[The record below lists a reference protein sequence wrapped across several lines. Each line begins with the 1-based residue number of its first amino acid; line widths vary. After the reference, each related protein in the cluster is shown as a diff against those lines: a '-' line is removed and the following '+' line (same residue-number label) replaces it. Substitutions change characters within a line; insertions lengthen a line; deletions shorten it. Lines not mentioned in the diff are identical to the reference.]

1 MDEEEKQSLLASILG
16 YAGETLDKPGRFA
29 RGALSTALNYGT
41 FGNYGQADE
50 RAMLNI
56 IPFSDALGYTD
67 PRKELNARQAYAPAA
82 YGMNAPGSG
91 DFLPSVGDA
100 MLDMATDPSSY
111 FSFGILPAAK
121 LGVRALR
128 EAPSML
134 GFGAKALNAVPD
146 VVSAASKVAPDVIT
160 AAAKVMPDVV
170 PTVVSTSKGFGDMGS
185 AGINAMEDIVGRGPS
200 TMGASSGDTIFRSAN
215 YYPGTSSSS
224 VPVNFDA
231 FAPGIN
237 PAAYNSS
244 DSYFRAA
251 GRAAGREAGPI
262 PAAPRSVPRPR
273 PISMSDFDGTPNWV
287 FSHGQGPFDYEKF
300 LNDAANYSQDLGK
313 IDPFSS
319 TMGAFSDTIN
329 RAPDL
334 GGISGAMKFADMS
347 QPFTYTSSVG
357 KMDPSIKFP
366 DIVRDKA
373 MWPNIPIPERTYIG
387 AGIDGASYLGGKINN
402 IPDGVIEKGG
412 RFMRNAVPDR
422 QSLNEQRGIPPR
434 DPMVSPLN
442 PNRRISK
449 DNPYGW

>member
-1 MDEEEKQSLLASILG
+1 MEEEEKSILASILG
-16 YAGETLDKPGRFA
+16 YAGETLDKPGRFF
-29 RGALSTALNYGT
+29 RGALSTGLNAVTG
-41 FGNYGQADE
+41 FNYGQADP

-56 IPFSDALGYTD
+56 VPFSDALGWTD

-100 MLDMATDPSSY
+100 ALDMVTDPSSY
-111 FSFGILPAAK
+111 ISFGFIPGAK
-121 LGVRALR
+121 LGIRALM
-128 EAPSML
+128 EAPQML

-170 PTVVSTSKGFGDMGS
+170 PTVVSTSKGFGDMTS

-200 TMGASSGDTIFRSAN
+200 TITSSGDTIFRSSN

-224 VPVNFDA
+224 VPVNFDS

-237 PAAYNSS
+237 PAAYNPS
-244 DSYFRAA
+244 DSYFRTAA
-251 GRAAGREAGPI
+251 REAGPI
-262 PAAPRSVPRPR
+262 PAAPRSVPISR
-273 PISMSDFDGTPNWV
+273 PISMSDFDRAPDFT
-287 FSHGQGPFDYEKF
+287 FSHGQGPFDYNKF
-300 LNDAANYSQDLGK
+300 INDAANYSQDLGK

-329 RAPDL
+329 HAPDL
-334 GGISGAMKFADMS
+334 GGIAGTAKFADMS

-366 DIVRDKA
+366 EIVRDKA

-387 AGIDGASYLGGKINN
+387 AGIDGASYLGGKISN

-412 RFMRNAVPDR
+412 RFIRNAVPDR
-422 QSLNEQRGIPPR
+422 QALDEQRGTPQRSPLS
-434 DPMVSPLN
+434 SPLN
-442 PNRRISK
+442 PNRRITP

>member
-1 MDEEEKQSLLASILG
+1 MLG
-16 YAGETLDKPGRFA
+16 YAGETLDKPGRFF
-29 RGALSTALNYGT
+29 RGALSTGLNAAT
-41 FGNYGQADE
+41 FGNYGQADPQ
-50 RAMLNI
+50 AMLNI
-56 IPFSDALGYTD
+56 VPFSDYFELTD

-100 MLDMATDPSSY
+100 ILDMATDPSTYISA
-111 FSFGILPAAK
+111 GIIPGFK
-121 LGVRALR
+121 LGLRALG
-128 EAPSML
+128 EVPSMIGL
-134 GFGAKALNAVPD
+134 GSKAINAIPD
-146 VVSAASKVAPDVIT
+146 VVSTTAKVAPDVIT
-160 AAAKVMPDVV
+160 AAGKVMPDVV

-185 AGINAMEDIVGRGPS
+185 AGINAMENIAGRGPS
-200 TMGASSGDTIFRSAN
+200 TMGASSGDTIFRSSN

-237 PAAYNSS
+237 PAAYNPS

-251 GRAAGREAGPI
+251 AREAGPI
-262 PAAPRSVPRPR
+262 PVVPKAAPR
-273 PISMSDFDGTPNWV
+273 PISMEDFDGVPNWV

-300 LNDAANYSQDLGK
+300 LNNAANYSQDLGK
-313 IDPFSS
+313 IDPFYS

-329 RAPDL
+329 HAPDL
-334 GGISGAMKFADMS
+334 GGISGTMKFADMS

-373 MWPNIPIPERTYIG
+373 MWPNTPIPERTYIG
-387 AGIDGASYLGGKINN
+387 AGIDGASYLGGKIRN

-412 RFMRNAVPDR
+412 RFIRNAVPDQR
-422 QSLNEQRGIPPR
+422 ALDEQRR
-434 DPMVSPLN
+434 DIMISPSDL
-442 PNRRISK
+442 NRREQK
-449 DNPYGW
+449 QRLPGW

>member
-1 MDEEEKQSLLASILG
+1 MEEEEKSILASILG
-16 YAGETLDKPGRFA
+16 YAGETLDKPGRFF
-29 RGALSTALNYGT
+29 RGALSTGLNGLT
-41 FGNYGQADE
+41 FGNYGQADPQ
-50 RAMLNI
+50 AMLNI

-82 YGMNAPGSG
+82 YNMNAPGSG
-91 DFLPSVGDA
+91 DFLPSLVDA
-100 MLDMATDPSSY
+100 GIDMATDPSSY
-111 FSFGILPAAK
+111 ISFGVLPAAK
-121 LGVRALR
+121 LGMRALR

-160 AAAKVMPDVV
+160 AASKVMPDVV

-200 TMGASSGDTIFRSAN
+200 TMGANSGDTIFRNSN
-215 YYPGTSSSS
+215 YYPGTSSSR

-237 PAAYNSS
+237 PAAYNPS

-251 GRAAGREAGPI
+251 AREAGPI
-262 PAAPRSVPRPR
+262 PAVPRSVPRSN
-273 PISMSDFDGTPNWV
+273 PISMSDFDGAPNWT
-287 FSHGQGPFDYEKF
+287 FSHGQDPFNYEKF
-300 LNDAANYSQDLGK
+300 LNDAANYSQDLRRV
-313 IDPFSS
+313 DPMSR

-329 RAPDL
+329 HAPDL
-334 GGISGAMKFADMS
+334 GGISGTMKFADMS

-357 KMDPSIKFP
+357 KMDPSIKFLE
-366 DIVRDKA
+366 IVRDKA
-373 MWPNIPIPERTYIG
+373 MWPNIPIPERTYIN
-387 AGIDGASYLGGKINN
+387 AGIDGASYLGGKISN

-412 RFMRNAVPDR
+412 RFIRNAVPDR
-422 QSLNEQRGIPPR
+422 QALDDQRGRPQRSPLS
-434 DPMVSPLN
+434 SPLN
-442 PNRRISK
+442 PNRRITP